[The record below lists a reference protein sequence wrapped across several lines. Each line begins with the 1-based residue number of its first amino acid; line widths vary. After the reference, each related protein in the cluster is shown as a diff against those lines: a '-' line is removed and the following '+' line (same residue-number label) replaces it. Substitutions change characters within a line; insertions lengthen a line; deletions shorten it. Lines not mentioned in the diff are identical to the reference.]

1 MYHRTME
8 PSKSG
13 AAPGRVLLHHTS
25 AHGPT
30 VTHVRGIL
38 LANAQQNLKDF
49 GLYQHYLE
57 LLPSSARGHLEGLI
71 AASWIDIEL
80 ALIHYMT
87 VEQVA
92 IARNIDQSSAVDEVA
107 ARLADRISHTFLAT
121 AAKAARDAGIEA
133 FLFVM
138 KNNNRVWD
146 RIYMGGSTSVLHYGP
161 KEIII
166 EDQGLPLLGCAAFR
180 LGYYAYFKAMA
191 NLLCKAAFIRPARP
205 REPHPHSIATRVSWV

>member
-1 MYHRTME
+1 ME
-8 PSKSG
+8 PVKSR
-13 AAPGRVLLHHTS
+13 AAAGRVLLHHTS

-38 LANAQQNLKDF
+38 LANAQQNMKDF
-49 GLYQHYLE
+49 GMYQHYLE
-57 LLPSSARGHLEGLI
+57 LLPPTARGHLEGLI

-92 IARNIDQSSAVDEVA
+92 IQRNVDQSSAVEQVA
-107 ARLADRISHTFLAT
+107 ARLADRISRTFLAS

-146 RIYMGGSTSVLHYGP
+146 RIYMGGSTAVLHCGP

-166 EDQGLPLLGCAAFR
+166 EDHGLPLLSCAAFR
-180 LGYYAYFKAMA
+180 LGYHAYLKAMA
-191 NLLCKAAFIRPARP
+191 SLLCKAAFIRPARAQQ
-205 REPHPHSIATRVSWV
+205 PHPHTIATRVSWV